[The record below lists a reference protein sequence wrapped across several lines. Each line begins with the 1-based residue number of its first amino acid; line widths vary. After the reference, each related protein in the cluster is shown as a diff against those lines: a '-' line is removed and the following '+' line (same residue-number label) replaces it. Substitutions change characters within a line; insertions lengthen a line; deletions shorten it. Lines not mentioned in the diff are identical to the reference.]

1 MTMVKTL
8 KGCAMTTMHNDE
20 FWPRAGHWLEAGRG
34 LDSAAQTDITVIG
47 VGAHLTSITPTGA
60 DKTPA
65 AIREAMYKYS
75 TYSWAHDLD
84 IAKLSV
90 RDAGDVADPDWE
102 EGEARVFAH
111 MDELRGKQKLLVALG
126 GDNAITYSVGKGL
139 WDSQI
144 DKAGLITIDAHH
156 DIREGISNGSPVRR
170 LIAAGLQGTHIVQ
183 IGISDYANSPEYARR
198 VKEYGITVITRA
210 EMRNRSLEDIM
221 AEAISIAGASG
232 GPIHYDLDVDVC
244 DRAVTP
250 ACPAA
255 TPGGLSA
262 DEVRELTFLAT
273 SHASVTS
280 MDITEIDATIDSA
293 DERTIRL
300 GALCVL
306 EAAAGV
312 ASR

>member
-1 MTMVKTL
+1 MTNSNSLFT
-8 KGCAMTTMHNDE
+8 DE
-20 FWPRAGHWLEAGRG
+20 FWPRAGHWLEAGSKAEKTG
-34 LDSAAQTDITVIG
+34 ITVVG
-47 VGAHLTSITPTGA
+47 VGAHLTSLSPTNA
-60 DKTPA
+60 DKTPD
-65 AIREAMYKYS
+65 AIRQGLFKYS

-84 IAKLSV
+84 IATVTV
-90 RDAGDVADPDWE
+90 RDAGNISDPDWD
-102 EGEARVFAH
+102 EGEARVFAK
-111 MDELRGKQKLLVALG
+111 MGELRGKQELLVALG

-139 WDSQI
+139 WADEI
-144 DKAGLITIDAHH
+144 GKAGLITVDAHH

-170 LIAAGLQGTHIVQ
+170 LIAAGLQGNHIVQ

-198 VKEYGITVITRA
+198 AKEYGITVINRESMRTRSM
-210 EMRNRSLEDIM
+210 ESIM
-221 AEAISIAGASG
+221 DEAISIAGASNG
-232 GPIHYDLDVDVC
+232 QIHYDLDMDVC
-244 DRAVTP
+244 DRSVAP

-262 DEVRELTFLAT
+262 DEVRHLTFLAT

-280 MDITEIDATIDSA
+280 MDITEIDATTDST

-312 ASR
+312 ASRSK

>member
-1 MTMVKTL
+1 MANLPV
-8 KGCAMTTMHNDE
+8 DQ
-20 FWPRAGHWLEAGRG
+20 FWPRAGHWLEVG
-34 LDSAAQTDITVIG
+34 STVEKTDITVVGI
-47 VGAHLTSITPTGA
+47 GAHLTSLTPTGA
-60 DKTPA
+60 DKTPD
-65 AIREAMYKYS
+65 AIRQALFKYS
-75 TYSWAHDLD
+75 TYSWAHDID
-84 IAKLSV
+84 IASVSV
-90 RDAGDVADPDWE
+90 RDVGNIPDPDWE
-102 EGEARVFAH
+102 EGEARVFAK
-111 MDELRGKQKLLVALG
+111 MAELRGKQKLLVALG

-139 WDSQI
+139 WADEI
-144 DKAGLITIDAHH
+144 GRAGLITIDAHH

-210 EMRNRSLEDIM
+210 QMRNRSIAEIMTQALE
-221 AEAISIAGASG
+221 IAGASG
-232 GPIHYDLDVDVC
+232 GDIHYDLDVDVC

-262 DEVRELTFLAT
+262 DDVRELTFLAT
-273 SHASVTS
+273 SHARVTS
-280 MDITEIDATIDSA
+280 MDITEIDATIDST

-312 ASR
+312 ASRSK

>member
-1 MTMVKTL
+1 MTN
-8 KGCAMTTMHNDE
+8 MHVDE
-20 FWPRAGHWLEAGRG
+20 HWPRAGHWLSNGSSEERTG
-34 LDSAAQTDITVIG
+34 ITVVG
-47 VGAHLTSITPTGA
+47 VGAHLTSITETGA

-84 IAKLSV
+84 ISSVSV
-90 RDAGDVADPDWE
+90 RDVGDIPDPDWE
-102 EGEARVFAH
+102 EGEARVFAK
-111 MDELRGKQKLLVALG
+111 MDELRGKQDLLVALG

-139 WDSQI
+139 WADEI
-144 DKAGLITIDAHH
+144 GKAGLITIDAHH

-198 VKEYGITVITRA
+198 VKEYGITVITRDA
-210 EMRNRSLEDIM
+210 MRKRTLEDIM
-221 AEAISIAGASG
+221 DEAIHIAGASG
-232 GPIHYDLDVDVC
+232 GPVHYDLDVDVC
-244 DRAVTP
+244 DRSVTP

-262 DEVRELTFLAT
+262 DDVRHLTFLAT
-273 SHASVTS
+273 SHSNVAS
-280 MDITEIDATIDSA
+280 MDITEIDATIDSK

-312 ASR
+312 ASRSK

>member
-1 MTMVKTL
+1 MTN
-8 KGCAMTTMHNDE
+8 MHVDE
-20 FWPRAGHWLEAGRG
+20 HWPRAGHWLSSGSTEERTGM
-34 LDSAAQTDITVIG
+34 TVVG

-65 AIREAMYKYS
+65 AIRAAMYKYS
-75 TYSWAHDLD
+75 TYSWAHELD
-84 IAKLSV
+84 IASVSV
-90 RDAGDVADPDWE
+90 RDVGDIPDPDWE
-102 EGEARVFAH
+102 EGEARVFAK
-111 MDELRGKQKLLVALG
+111 MDELRGKQELLVALG
-126 GDNAITYSVGKGL
+126 GDNAVTYSVCKGL
-139 WDSQI
+139 WSDEI
-144 DKAGLITIDAHH
+144 GKAGLITIDAHH

-198 VKEYGITVITRA
+198 VKEYGITVITRDA
-210 EMRNRSLEDIM
+210 MRKRTLEDIM
-221 AEAISIAGASG
+221 DEALHIAGAGG
-232 GPIHYDLDVDVC
+232 GPVHYDLDVDVC

-262 DEVRELTFLAT
+262 DDVRHLTFLAT
-273 SHASVTS
+273 SQSIVAS
-280 MDITEIDATIDSA
+280 MDITEIDATIDST
-293 DERTIRL
+293 DERTVRL

-312 ASR
+312 ASRTK

>member
-1 MTMVKTL
+1 
-8 KGCAMTTMHNDE
+8 
-20 FWPRAGHWLEAGRG
+20 
-34 LDSAAQTDITVIG
+34 
-47 VGAHLTSITPTGA
+47 
-60 DKTPA
+60 
-65 AIREAMYKYS
+65 
-75 TYSWAHDLD
+75 
-84 IAKLSV
+84 
-90 RDAGDVADPDWE
+90 
-102 EGEARVFAH
+102 
-111 MDELRGKQKLLVALG
+111 
-126 GDNAITYSVGKGL
+126 
-139 WDSQI
+139 
-144 DKAGLITIDAHH
+144 
-156 DIREGISNGSPVRR
+156 

-210 EMRNRSLEDIM
+210 EMRSRSLEDIM
-221 AEAISIAGASG
+221 DQAISIAGASG
-232 GPIHYDLDVDVC
+232 GQIHYDLDVDVC

-262 DEVRELTFLAT
+262 DDVRELTFLAT

>member
-1 MTMVKTL
+1 MTNLHV
-8 KGCAMTTMHNDE
+8 DE
-20 FWPRAGHWLEAGRG
+20 HWPRAGHWLSSGS
-34 LDSAAQTDITVIG
+34 SAEHTDMTVVGI
-47 VGAHLTSITPTGA
+47 GAHLTSLTPTGA

-75 TYSWAHDLD
+75 TYSWEHDLD
-84 IAKLSV
+84 IASVSV
-90 RDAGDVADPDWE
+90 RDVGDIPDPDWE
-102 EGEARVFAH
+102 EGEARVFAK
-111 MDELRGKQKLLVALG
+111 MAELRGNQDLLVALG

-139 WDSQI
+139 WADEI
-144 DKAGLITIDAHH
+144 GKAGLITIDAHH

-183 IGISDYANSPEYARR
+183 IGISDYANSAEYAKRA
-198 VKEYGITVITRA
+198 KEYGITVITRGA
-210 EMRNRSLEDIM
+210 MRTRPLEDIM
-221 AEAISIAGASG
+221 AEAIHIAGASG

-262 DEVRELTFLAT
+262 DDVRHLTFLAT
-273 SHASVTS
+273 SHSNVTS
-280 MDITEIDATIDSA
+280 MDITEIDATIDSK

-312 ASR
+312 ASRSN

>member
-1 MTMVKTL
+1 MASISVMSMLVTL
-8 KGCAMTTMHNDE
+8 A
-20 FWPRAGHWLEAGRG
+20 W
-34 LDSAAQTDITVIG
+34 
-47 VGAHLTSITPTGA
+47 
-60 DKTPA
+60 
-65 AIREAMYKYS
+65 
-75 TYSWAHDLD
+75 
-84 IAKLSV
+84 
-90 RDAGDVADPDWE
+90 DVARNVSSRTSSAE
-102 EGEARVFAH
+102 
-111 MDELRGKQKLLVALG
+111 
-126 GDNAITYSVGKGL
+126 
-139 WDSQI
+139 
-144 DKAGLITIDAHH
+144 
-156 DIREGISNGSPVRR
+156 SPPGV
-170 LIAAGLQGTHIVQ
+170 AAGLQGTHIVQ
-183 IGISDYANSPEYARR
+183 IGISDYANSPEYAKR

-221 AEAISIAGASG
+221 AQAIGIAGASG
-232 GPIHYDLDVDVC
+232 GQIHYDLDVDVC

-262 DEVRELTFLAT
+262 DDVRELTFLAT
-273 SHASVTS
+273 SHAKVTS

>member
-1 MTMVKTL
+1 MTN
-8 KGCAMTTMHNDE
+8 MHVDE
-20 FWPRAGHWLEAGRG
+20 HWPRAGHWLSNGTNDEHTG
-34 LDSAAQTDITVIG
+34 ITVVG

-60 DKTPA
+60 DKTPE
-65 AIREAMYKYS
+65 AIRQAMYKYS

-84 IAKLSV
+84 IASVSV
-90 RDAGDVADPDWE
+90 RDVGDIPDPDWE
-102 EGEARVFAH
+102 EGEARVFAK
-111 MDELRGKQKLLVALG
+111 MEELRGKQDLLVALG
-126 GDNAITYSVGKGL
+126 GDNAVTYSVGKGL
-139 WDSQI
+139 WGDAI
-144 DKAGLITIDAHH
+144 GKAGLITIDAHH

-170 LIAAGLQGTHIVQ
+170 LIAAGLQGNHIVQ

-198 VKEYGITVITRA
+198 VKEYGITVITRDA
-210 EMRNRSLEDIM
+210 MRKRTLEDIM
-221 AEAISIAGASG
+221 NEAIHIAGASG
-232 GPIHYDLDVDVC
+232 GPVHYDLDVDVC

-262 DEVRELTFLAT
+262 DDVRHLTYLAT
-273 SHASVTS
+273 SHSNVAS
-280 MDITEIDATIDSA
+280 MDITEIDATIDSK

-312 ASR
+312 ASRSI

>member
-1 MTMVKTL
+1 MTNLHV
-8 KGCAMTTMHNDE
+8 DE
-20 FWPRAGHWLEAGRG
+20 HWPRAGHWLSSGS
-34 LDSAAQTDITVIG
+34 SAEHTDMTVVGI
-47 VGAHLTSITPTGA
+47 GAHLTSLTPTGA

-75 TYSWAHDLD
+75 TYSWEHDLD
-84 IAKLSV
+84 IASVSV
-90 RDAGDVADPDWE
+90 RDVGDIPDPDWE
-102 EGEARVFAH
+102 EGEARVFAK
-111 MDELRGKQKLLVALG
+111 MAELRGNQDLLVALG

-139 WDSQI
+139 WADEI
-144 DKAGLITIDAHH
+144 GKAGLITIDAHH

-183 IGISDYANSPEYARR
+183 IGISDYANSAEYAKRA
-198 VKEYGITVITRA
+198 KEYGITVITRGA
-210 EMRNRSLEDIM
+210 MRTRPLEDIM
-221 AEAISIAGASG
+221 AEAIHIAGASG

-262 DEVRELTFLAT
+262 DDVRHLTFLAT
-273 SHASVTS
+273 SHSNVTS
-280 MDITEIDATIDSA
+280 MDITEIDATMDSK

-312 ASR
+312 ASRSN

>member
-1 MTMVKTL
+1 V
-8 KGCAMTTMHNDE
+8 G
-20 FWPRAGHWLEAGRG
+20 
-34 LDSAAQTDITVIG
+34 DI
-47 VGAHLTSITPTGA
+47 P
-60 DKTPA
+60 
-65 AIREAMYKYS
+65 
-75 TYSWAHDLD
+75 
-84 IAKLSV
+84 
-90 RDAGDVADPDWE
+90 DPDWE
-102 EGEARVFAH
+102 EGEARVFAK
-111 MDELRGKQKLLVALG
+111 MDKLRGKQDLLIALG

-139 WDSQI
+139 WADEI
-144 DKAGLITIDAHH
+144 GKAGLITIDAHH

-170 LIAAGLQGTHIVQ
+170 LIAAGLHGTHIVQ

-198 VKEYGITVITRA
+198 VKEYGITVITRDA
-210 EMRNRSLEDIM
+210 MRKRSLEDIM
-221 AEAISIAGASG
+221 AEALHIAGASG

-262 DEVRELTFLAT
+262 DDVRHLTFLAT
-273 SHASVTS
+273 SHSNVAS
-280 MDITEIDATIDSA
+280 MDITEIDATIDSK

-312 ASR
+312 ASRMK

>member
-1 MTMVKTL
+1 MTNLPV
-8 KGCAMTTMHNDE
+8 DQ
-20 FWPRAGHWLEAGRG
+20 FWPRAGHWLEAG
-34 LDSAAQTDITVIG
+34 STAEKTDITVVGI
-47 VGAHLTSITPTGA
+47 GAHLTSLTPTGA
-60 DKTPA
+60 DKTPD
-65 AIREAMYKYS
+65 AIRQALFKYS
-75 TYSWAHDLD
+75 TYSWAHDID
-84 IAKLSV
+84 IASVSV
-90 RDAGDVADPDWE
+90 RDAGNIPDPDWE
-102 EGEARVFAH
+102 EGEARVFTKMA
-111 MDELRGKQKLLVALG
+111 ELRGKQRLLVALG

-139 WDSQI
+139 WADEI
-144 DKAGLITIDAHH
+144 GRAGLITIDAHH

-183 IGISDYANSPEYARR
+183 IGISDYANSPEYAKR

-210 EMRNRSLEDIM
+210 QMRNRSLADIM
-221 AEAISIAGASG
+221 AQALEIAGASG
-232 GPIHYDLDVDVC
+232 GDIHYDLDVDVC

-262 DEVRELTFLAT
+262 DDVRELTFLAT
-273 SHASVTS
+273 SHARVTS
-280 MDITEIDATIDSA
+280 MDITEIDATIDST

-312 ASR
+312 ASRSK

>member
-1 MTMVKTL
+1 V
-8 KGCAMTTMHNDE
+8 
-20 FWPRAGHWLEAGRG
+20 
-34 LDSAAQTDITVIG
+34 VG

-60 DKTPA
+60 DKTPE
-65 AIREAMYKYS
+65 AIRQAMYKYS

-84 IAKLSV
+84 IASVSV
-90 RDAGDVADPDWE
+90 RDVGDIPDPDWE
-102 EGEARVFAH
+102 EGEARVFAK
-111 MDELRGKQKLLVALG
+111 MEELRGKQDLLVALG
-126 GDNAITYSVGKGL
+126 GDNAVTYSVGKGL
-139 WDSQI
+139 WGDAI
-144 DKAGLITIDAHH
+144 GKAGLITIDAHH

-170 LIAAGLQGTHIVQ
+170 LIAAGLQGNHIVQ

-198 VKEYGITVITRA
+198 VKEYGITVITRDA
-210 EMRNRSLEDIM
+210 MRKRTLEDIM
-221 AEAISIAGASG
+221 NEAIHIAGASG
-232 GPIHYDLDVDVC
+232 GPVHYDLDVDVC

-262 DEVRELTFLAT
+262 DDVRHLTYLAT
-273 SHASVTS
+273 SHSNVAS
-280 MDITEIDATIDSA
+280 MDITEIDATIDSK

-312 ASR
+312 ASRSI

>member
-1 MTMVKTL
+1 MT
-8 KGCAMTTMHNDE
+8 
-20 FWPRAGHWLEAGRG
+20 
-34 LDSAAQTDITVIG
+34 
-47 VGAHLTSITPTGA
+47 
-60 DKTPA
+60 
-65 AIREAMYKYS
+65 
-75 TYSWAHDLD
+75 
-84 IAKLSV
+84 
-90 RDAGDVADPDWE
+90 
-102 EGEARVFAH
+102 
-111 MDELRGKQKLLVALG
+111 ELRGKQKLIVALG

-139 WDSQI
+139 WADEI
-144 DKAGLITIDAHH
+144 GKAGLITIDAHH

-210 EMRNRSLEDIM
+210 QMRNRSLEDIM
-221 AEAISIAGASG
+221 AQAISIAGASG
-232 GPIHYDLDVDVC
+232 GQIHYDLDVDVC

-262 DEVRELTFLAT
+262 DDVRELTFLAT

-280 MDITEIDATIDSA
+280 MDITEIDATIDST

>member
-1 MTMVKTL
+1 MTNLHV
-8 KGCAMTTMHNDE
+8 DE
-20 FWPRAGHWLEAGRG
+20 HWPRAGHWLSSGS
-34 LDSAAQTDITVIG
+34 SAEHTGMTVVGI
-47 VGAHLTSITPTGA
+47 GAHLTSLTPTGA

-75 TYSWAHDLD
+75 TYSWEHDLD
-84 IAKLSV
+84 IASVSV
-90 RDAGDVADPDWE
+90 RDVGDIPDPDWE
-102 EGEARVFAH
+102 EGEARVFAK
-111 MDELRGKQKLLVALG
+111 MAELRGKQDLLVALG

-139 WDSQI
+139 WGDQI
-144 DKAGLITIDAHH
+144 GKAGLITIDAHH

-170 LIAAGLQGTHIVQ
+170 LIAAGLQGTHIAQ
-183 IGISDYANSPEYARR
+183 IGISDYANSPEYAKRA
-198 VKEYGITVITRA
+198 KEYGITVITRGA
-210 EMRNRSLEDIM
+210 MRTRPLEDIM
-221 AEAISIAGASG
+221 AEAIYIAGASG

-262 DEVRELTFLAT
+262 DDVRHLTFLAT
-273 SHASVTS
+273 SHSNVTS
-280 MDITEIDATIDSA
+280 MDITEIDATIDSK

-312 ASR
+312 ASRSN